1 MMMIIFTILTF
12 LIYLFSKKAYTKWS
26 LFFFHPLLLAPVLL
40 IILISVTHVSADQY
54 LVDSKWLTHLL
65 GPATVAFAVPIYK
78 NLSIIKKYVG
88 TIIIS
93 ITSGTLVAIF
103 STFGLSKLLHLNTD
117 FINSILPRS
126 ITTPI
131 AIEVSK
137 EIGGLPTLTTVF
149 VILTGIIGG
158 VVGPSVIKGLSIK
171 TPIAKGL
178 ALGMG
183 AHGVGTNKAIE
194 YGRQEA
200 TFSSLAMIFA
210 ALITLI
216 WGAFLIPTLM
226 NFNIHHIF

>member
-1 MMMIIFTILTF
+1 MILVIILTY
-12 LIYLFSKKAYTKWS
+12 LIYRLSKTAYGKWS
-26 LFFFHPLLLAPVLL
+26 FPLFHPLLLAPILL
-40 IILISVTHVSADQY
+40 IFLIFMVDMSATQY
-54 LVDSKWLTHLL
+54 MHNSKWLTNLL

-78 NLSIIKKYVG
+78 NLAIIKKYIG
-88 TIIIS
+88 TIIVS
-93 ITSGTLVAIF
+93 ITFGTLVAIF
-103 STFGLSKLLHLNTD
+103 STFGLSKLLHLKYD
-117 FINSILPRS
+117 FLISILPRS

-149 VILTGIIGG
+149 VIITGVIGG
-158 VVGPSVIKGLSIK
+158 IVGPTVIKSLAIK

-183 AHGVGTNKAIE
+183 AHGVGTNKAME
-194 YGRQEA
+194 YGKQEA

-216 WGAFLIPTLM
+216 WGAVIIPPLM
-226 NFNIHHIF
+226 NMNIHHIL

>member
-1 MMMIIFTILTF
+1 MMILFTLGTY
-12 LIYLFSKKAYTKWS
+12 LIYRFTKRAYAKWNIP
-26 LFFFHPLLLAPVLL
+26 LFHPLLLAPILL
-40 IILISVTHVSADQY
+40 ISLISATHVTADQY
-54 LVDSKWLTHLL
+54 LHDSKWLTHLL

-78 NLSIIKKYVG
+78 NLVIIKKYIG

-93 ITSGTLVAIF
+93 ITSGSLVAIF
-103 STFGLSKLLHLNTD
+103 STYGLSKMLHLNSD
-117 FINSILPRS
+117 FLISILPRS

-149 VILTGIIGG
+149 VIITGIVGG
-158 VVGPSVIKGLSIK
+158 IVGPSVIKWLSIK

-183 AHGVGTNKAIE
+183 AHGVGTNKAME
-194 YGRQEA
+194 YGKQEA

-210 ALITLI
+210 ALITLL
-216 WGAFLIPTLM
+216 WGALLIPPLM
-226 NFNIHHIF
+226 NLNIHHLF

>member
-1 MMMIIFTILTF
+1 LMMFLFTTITFIIYKL
-12 LIYLFSKKAYTKWS
+12 SKKVHTKWN
-26 LFFFHPLLLAPVLL
+26 LFFFHPLLLAPILL
-40 IILISVTHVSADQY
+40 IILISVAHVSANQY
-54 LVDSKWLTHLL
+54 LEDTKWLSHLL
-65 GPATVAFAVPIYK
+65 GPATVAFAVPMYK
-78 NLSIIKKYVG
+78 HLKIIKKYVG

-93 ITSGTLVAIF
+93 ITSGSLVAIF
-103 STFGLSKLLHLNTD
+103 STFGLSKLFHLKYD
-117 FINSILPRS
+117 FITSMLPRS

-149 VILTGIIGG
+149 VILTGIIGSI
-158 VVGPSVIKGLSIK
+158 VGPSVIKGLSIK

-183 AHGVGTNKAIE
+183 AHGAGTNKAFE
-194 YGRQEA
+194 YGKQEA

-216 WGAFLIPTLM
+216 WGALLIPPLM
-226 NFNIHHIF
+226 HFNV

>member
-1 MMMIIFTILTF
+1 MTVLFTVIT
-12 LIYLFSKKAYTKWS
+12 YLVYRFAKRTYTKMA
-26 LFFFHPLLLAPVLL
+26 LPFFHPLLLAPILL
-40 IILISVTHVSADQY
+40 IVLISITHVPATQY
-54 LVDSKWLTHLL
+54 LEASKWLTHLL

-78 NLSIIKKYVG
+78 NLSIIKKYIG

-93 ITSGTLVAIF
+93 ITSGSLVAIL
-103 STFGLSKLLHLNTD
+103 STLGLSKLIHLNYD
-117 FINSILPRS
+117 FVTSILPRS

-149 VILTGIIGG
+149 VILTGVIGG
-158 VVGPSVIKGLSIK
+158 VVGPMVLKTLSIK

-183 AHGVGTNKAIE
+183 AHGAGTNKALE
-194 YGRQEA
+194 YGEQEA

-210 ALITLI
+210 AFITLI
-216 WGAFLIPTLM
+216 WAALLIPPLM
-226 NFNIHHIF
+226 NIPHLF

>member
-1 MMMIIFTILTF
+1 MGG
-12 LIYLFSKKAYTKWS
+12 K
-26 LFFFHPLLLAPVLL
+26 
-40 IILISVTHVSADQY
+40 
-54 LVDSKWLTHLL
+54 
-65 GPATVAFAVPIYK
+65 G
-78 NLSIIKKYVG
+78 
-88 TIIIS
+88 
-93 ITSGTLVAIF
+93 
-103 STFGLSKLLHLNTD
+103 SKLAVSKAAAFLCP
-117 FINSILPRS
+117 S
-126 ITTPI
+126 I

-149 VILTGIIGG
+149 VIITGIIGG
-158 VVGPSVIKGLSIK
+158 VVGPSVINGLSIK